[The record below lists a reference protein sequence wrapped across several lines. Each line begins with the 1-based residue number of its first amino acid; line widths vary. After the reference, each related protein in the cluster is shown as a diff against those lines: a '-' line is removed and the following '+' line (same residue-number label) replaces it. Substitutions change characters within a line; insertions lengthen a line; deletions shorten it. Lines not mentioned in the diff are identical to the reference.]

1 MVTQNLRHG
10 NAGLL
15 KQLEAEVQQGMI
27 HDQERVRKESAKAS
41 EKLMIPTFILLIL
54 VIAIVLIPAVMNL

>member
-1 MVTQNLRHG
+1 M
-10 NAGLL
+10 
-15 KQLEAEVQQGMI
+15 EAEVQQGMI